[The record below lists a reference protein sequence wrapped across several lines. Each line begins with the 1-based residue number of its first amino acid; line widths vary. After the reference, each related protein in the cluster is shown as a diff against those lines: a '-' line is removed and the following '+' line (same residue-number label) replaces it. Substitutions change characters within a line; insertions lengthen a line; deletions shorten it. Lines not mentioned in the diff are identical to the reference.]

1 MYFRVKH
8 FEKYVGAFVLFSIVV
23 LVVALVFI
31 GRGQRWFE
39 KEYSFITIFDSA
51 GGVELGSKV
60 VLSGMEIG
68 RVKDI
73 RLNKDN
79 KVEIILGILDTY
91 RDKIRGDSIARISG
105 PIIGS
110 KVIEISVGAMS
121 QPLLYE
127 GGVIRSEKTRE
138 VTDIIKEIDF
148 KSPIDKLTDALDNV
162 KSITEKFNR
171 ESDGIAINLRETAQK
186 LNNSLGQITGNAERI
201 THNLDKTTGEIT
213 ESTRSLT
220 KTLGN
225 LEAITGE
232 IKEGK
237 GNLGAAVKERG
248 LYDNL
253 LEATESLKK
262 TTANFEK
269 SSSDISKLTKDM
281 SGIVNDI
288 KKSTPNVPGIVNTGQ
303 ETMEDAHKLI
313 QSVNKTWPISRNIK
327 EPEPGGSISI
337 DNREQ
342 PYK

>member
-8 FEKYVGAFVLFSIVV
+8 FEKYVGAFVLFSIIV
-23 LVVALVFI
+23 LVTALVFI

-79 KVEIILGILDTY
+79 KVEIILSILDTY

-110 KVIEISVGAMS
+110 KVIDISVGAMS

-127 GGVIRSEKTRE
+127 GGVVKSEKTKE
-138 VTDIIKEIDF
+138 VTDIIKEIDL
-148 KSPIDKLTDALDNV
+148 KSPIDKLTEALDNV

-171 ESDGIAINLRETAQK
+171 ESDGIAINLREAAQK
-186 LNNSLGQITGNAERI
+186 LNNSLGQITGNAGRI
-201 THNLDKTTGEIT
+201 THNLDKTTGEII

-237 GNLGAAVKERG
+237 GNLGAAIKERG

-262 TTANFEK
+262 TTTNFGK
-269 SSSDISKLTKDM
+269 ASSDI

-288 KKSTPNVPGIVNTGQ
+288 KKSTSNVPGIVNTGR
-303 ETMEDAHKLI
+303 ETMEDAHKAI

>member
-1 MYFRVKH
+1 MYFRVKR
-8 FEKYVGAFVLFSIVV
+8 FEKYVGAFVLFSIIV
-23 LVVALVFI
+23 LVAALVFI

-39 KEYSFITIFDSA
+39 KKYSFITIFDSA

-68 RVKDI
+68 SVKDI
-73 RLNKDN
+73 RLTKDN
-79 KVEIILGILDTY
+79 KVEIVLSILDTY
-91 RDKIRGDSIARISG
+91 RDKIRGDSVARISG

-110 KVIEISVGAMS
+110 KVIEISVGAMLQ
-121 QPLLYE
+121 QPLYE
-127 GGVIRSEKTRE
+127 GGVIKSEKTKE

-148 KSPIDKLTDALDNV
+148 KSPIDKLTETLDNV

-171 ESDGIAINLRETAQK
+171 ESGGIAVSLRETTQK
-186 LNNSLGQITGNAERI
+186 INNSVGQITGNAGKI
-201 THNLDKTTGEIT
+201 THNLDKTTSEIIEGT
-213 ESTRSLT
+213 KSLT

-225 LEAITGE
+225 LETITGE

-237 GNLGAAVKERG
+237 GNLGAAIKERG

-253 LEATESLKK
+253 LESTALVKK
-262 TTANFEK
+262 ITASFEK
-269 SSSDISKLTKDM
+269 ASSDI

-288 KKSTPNVPGIVNTGQ
+288 KKSTSNVPGIVNTGQ

-327 EPEPGGSISI
+327 EPEPGKSISI

>member
-8 FEKYVGAFVLFSIVV
+8 FEKYVGAFVLFSIIV

-39 KEYSFITIFDSA
+39 KKHSFITIFDSA

-60 VLSGMEIG
+60 VLSGIEIG

-79 KVEIILGILDTY
+79 KVEITLSILDTY

-110 KVIEISVGAMS
+110 KVIDISVGAMS
-121 QPLLYE
+121 QQPLYE
-127 GGVIRSEKTRE
+127 GGVIKSEKTRE

-148 KSPIDKLTDALDNV
+148 KSPIDKLTEALDNV

-171 ESDGIAINLRETAQK
+171 ESGGIAINLRETAQK
-186 LNNSLGQITGNAERI
+186 LNNSLGQITGNAVRI
-201 THNLDKTTGEIT
+201 THNLDKSTSEII
-213 ESTRSLT
+213 EGTRSLT

-225 LEAITGE
+225 LETITGE

-237 GNLGAAVKERG
+237 GNLGAAIKERG

-253 LEATESLKK
+253 LESTALVKK
-262 TTANFEK
+262 TTTNFEK
-269 SSSDISKLTKDM
+269 ASSDI

-288 KKSTPNVPGIVNTGQ
+288 KKSTSNIPVIVKTGQ
-303 ETMEDAHKLI
+303 ETMEDAHKAI
-313 QSVNKTWPISRNIK
+313 QSLNKTWPISRNIK

>member
-8 FEKYVGAFVLFSIVV
+8 FEKYVGAFLLFSIIV
-23 LVVALVFI
+23 LVAVLVFI

-39 KEYSFITIFDSA
+39 KKYSFITIFDSA
-51 GGVELGSKV
+51 GGVEPGAKV

-68 RVKDI
+68 SVKDI
-73 RLNKDN
+73 RLSKDN
-79 KVEIILGILDTY
+79 KVEIVLSILDTY
-91 RDKIRGDSIARISG
+91 RDRIRGDSVARISG

-110 KVIEISVGAMS
+110 KVIEISVGAVS
-121 QPLLYE
+121 QQPMLYE
-127 GGVIRSEKTRE
+127 GGVIKSEKTKE

-148 KSPIDKLTDALDNV
+148 KSPIDKLTEALDNV

-171 ESDGIAINLRETAQK
+171 ESGGIAVSLRETTQK
-186 LNNSLGQITGNAERI
+186 INNSVGQITGNAGRI
-201 THNLDKTTGEIT
+201 THNLDKTTGEII

-225 LEAITGE
+225 LETITGE

-237 GNLGAAVKERG
+237 GNLGAAIKERG

-262 TTANFEK
+262 TTTNFEK
-269 SSSDISKLTKDM
+269 ASSDI

-288 KKSTPNVPGIVNTGQ
+288 KKSTSNVPGIVNTGQ

-327 EPEPGGSISI
+327 EPEPGKSISI

>member
-8 FEKYVGAFVLFSIVV
+8 FEKYVGAFVLFSIIV
-23 LVVALVFI
+23 LVTALVFI

-39 KEYSFITIFDSA
+39 KEYGFITIFDSA

-73 RLNKDN
+73 RLSKDN
-79 KVEIILGILDTY
+79 RVEIVLSILDTY
-91 RDKIRGDSIARISG
+91 RNKIRGDSIARISG

-110 KVIEISVGAMS
+110 KVIDISVGAMS

-127 GGVIRSEKTRE
+127 GGVVKSEKTKE

-148 KSPIDKLTDALDNV
+148 KSPIDKLTEALDNV

-171 ESDGIAINLRETAQK
+171 ESDGIAINLRETTQK
-186 LNNSLGQITGNAERI
+186 LNNSLGQITGNAGRI
-201 THNLDKTTGEIT
+201 THNLDKTTGEII

-225 LEAITGE
+225 LETITGE

-237 GNLGAAVKERG
+237 GNLGAAIKERG

-262 TTANFEK
+262 TTTNFEK
-269 SSSDISKLTKDM
+269 ASSDI

-288 KKSTPNVPGIVNTGQ
+288 KKSTSNVPGIVNTGQ

-327 EPEPGGSISI
+327 EPEPRGSISI